1 MSANG
6 DRLERYAELAV
17 RVGAN
22 VQPGQEVFVHGLVE
36 HADLVRALTRQAYRA
51 GASYVNAE
59 YDDQHVKRAMIEFG
73 PDEALTYS
81 PEWLK
86 ALTQAMAGNALLGT
100 TGNPE
105 PELLADLDGDR
116 VGRAIPLEVAEIRR
130 QQHRDQSVNWCGVG
144 APAEGWARQV
154 LGEPDVERLW
164 ELVAFCFR
172 LDEADPVAAWRE
184 HLDQLDARAA
194 ALTERRPDALRYR
207 GPGTDFTVGL
217 LPSARWGSARFRTA
231 GGIDYVANMPTEEI
245 FTTPDSRRAEG
256 TLRSSLPLSLGGQLI
271 RDLQLTFEDGRIVRV
286 EAETGADM
294 VRSHL
299 ATIENSDRL
308 GELALVTKESRV
320 GQTGTLFYNTLFD
333 ENATCH
339 IAYGSG
345 LPYAFDGEP
354 DEGMNVSNIHV
365 DFMVGGPEL
374 EVDALLR
381 GRHRGAAHPQRGV
394 AAELARECR
403 ALARWDKEL
412 RKRESAVS
420 RLLRAECTL
429 G

>member
-1 MSANG
+1 VSANG

-36 HADLVRALTRQAYRA
+36 HAELMRELTRQSYRA
-51 GASYVNAE
+51 GASYVHVVYE
-59 YDDQHVKRAMIEFG
+59 DQHVRRAMIELG

-81 PEWLK
+81 PVWSKTLAE
-86 ALTQAMAGNALLGT
+86 TTAGNAQLGT
-100 TGNPE
+100 AGNPE

-116 VGRAIPLEVAEIRR
+116 VGRAMQLEVNEIHRL
-130 QQHRDQSVNWCGVG
+130 QHRDRSVNWCGVG
-144 APAEGWARQV
+144 APTPGWARQV

-164 ELVAFCFR
+164 ELVAFCLR
-172 LDEADPVAAWRE
+172 LDEPDPVAAWHE
-184 HLDQLDARAA
+184 HIARLDARAA
-194 ALTERRPDALRYR
+194 ALTELRPDALHYR
-207 GPGTDFTVGL
+207 GPATDFTVGL

-271 RDLQLTFEDGRIVRV
+271 RGLELTFEGGRIVRV
-286 EAETGADM
+286 EAEAGADV
-294 VRSHL
+294 VRGHL
-299 ATIENSDRL
+299 ANVENADRL

-320 GQTGTLFYNTLFD
+320 GQTGRLFYNTLFD

-339 IAYGSG
+339 IAYGFG

-354 DEGMNVSNIHV
+354 DEAMNVANIHI

-374 EVDALLR
+374 EVDALLADGTEVPLIR
-381 GRHRGAAHPQRGV
+381 N
-394 AAELARECR
+394 EEWKLA
-403 ALARWDKEL
+403 
-412 RKRESAVS
+412 S
-420 RLLRAECTL
+420 
-429 G
+429 